1 MPPQTPKMPFDLVP
15 MNPSLRV
22 SPNKLREE
30 IEGLKAKIKE
40 EDEDLKMLR
49 NDYQKL
55 KADRG
60 NPKFADALV
69 HTLKWITQTNDTIT
83 KNKSRL
89 SDAKASLEKVEH
101 EADLRNQ
108 GMIYLSSISSL
119 IAFIL
124 AILTEYEH
132 VELSQEGPDS
142 AYVLDMSKFQLMKNW
157 LDTEKVLLLRSPPG
171 SGKTSFAVRF
181 AVYLNDYVSVAYFMN
196 ASRTL
201 QCLNGGASMNDVWK
215 KQFHLSFQDIY
226 RKSRDRHIYIIVDE
240 AQAWYP
246 GNGLREEAE
255 MEVGMFWS
263 ALKAIKEERDW
274 SSYIAELARGASESI
289 AAANSTIK
297 VRLLLLAGYGERS
310 LGSLATPFEFVDPKD
325 PATNQRLP
333 LGLNFLRLN
342 RGNTY
347 ELITR
352 YIDIQNR
359 AGKRIPFGHDDRVHD
374 LIFRD
379 TNGHVGAIRTFFFHA
394 VSFDLKTT
402 EDIFRSVS
410 QTIYQTDLRGARAF
424 LSVDAETIAEL
435 PPCDLALL
443 IRCIILYKQGHRDF
457 PAVALEAVRLVKYG
471 ILIMTSAI
479 TVTGNTTLAFPS
491 PMHFD
496 LTLYNVLHRRVTLEQ
511 NVASFESALKELVL
525 RMNPKLLKDTTPDGH
540 DPYERQ
546 WHVRQ
551 NCAN

>member
-1 MPPQTPKMPFDLVP
+1 
-15 MNPSLRV
+15 
-22 SPNKLREE
+22 
-30 IEGLKAKIKE
+30 
-40 EDEDLKMLR
+40 
-49 NDYQKL
+49 
-55 KADRG
+55 
-60 NPKFADALV
+60 
-69 HTLKWITQTNDTIT
+69 
-83 KNKSRL
+83 
-89 SDAKASLEKVEH
+89 
-101 EADLRNQ
+101 
-108 GMIYLSSISSL
+108 
-119 IAFIL
+119 
-124 AILTEYEH
+124 
-132 VELSQEGPDS
+132 
-142 AYVLDMSKFQLMKNW
+142 MSKFQLMKNW

-196 ASRTL
+196 AFRTL
-201 QCLNGGASMNDVWK
+201 QCLNGGASMNDVEK
-215 KQFHLSFQDIY
+215 KQFRLSFQDIY

-274 SSYIAELARGASESI
+274 STYIAELARGASESI

-347 ELITR
+347 ELITK
-352 YIDIQNR
+352 YIDIQNK
-359 AGKRIPFGHDDRVHD
+359 AGKRISFGHDDRVHD

-379 TNGHVGAIRTFFFHA
+379 TNGHVGAIRTFLFHA
-394 VSFDLKTT
+394 VSFDMKTT
-402 EDIFRSVS
+402 EDIFRFVS

-491 PMHFD
+491 RMHFD